1 VTDLPSADDRIAL
14 RAFQADDLPF
24 LDRLGTDPAVLG
36 PFLWPGFTDAR
47 ARRRRWELDGYLG
60 AETSMLAAVLPDGTV
75 AGLVSWRVHNRGGSP
90 GVCYEIG
97 MALLPEHRGRGL
109 GTAGHR
115 LLVDYLFSYT
125 TVYRLEAM
133 TNVHNLA
140 EQKVLERLGFQRE
153 GVLRAIVFSHGAWQD
168 NAVYSLLRPE
178 AGPEAGR
185 EAGREAGHDAGPE
198 AGRDAGPEARREAG
212 PEAGGVGS
220 R

>member
-1 VTDLPSADDRIAL
+1 MTDLPIADDRIAL

-24 LDRLGTDPAVLG
+24 LDRLGTDPTVLG
-36 PFLWPGFTDAR
+36 PFEWPGFTDAR
-47 ARRRRWELDGYLG
+47 SRRRRWELDGYLG
-60 AETSMLAAVLPDGTV
+60 AETSVLAAVLPDGTV

-109 GTAGHR
+109 GTAGQR

-153 GVLRAIVFSHGAWQD
+153 GVLRAIVFSRGAWQD
-168 NAVYSLLRPE
+168 NAIYSLLRPE
-178 AGPEAGR
+178 AGPEAGFGGGREAGPEAGSGAGFGAGR
-185 EAGREAGHDAGPE
+185 EAGREAGG
-198 AGRDAGPEARREAG
+198 
-212 PEAGGVGS
+212 AGG